1 MLARAG
7 QGNFVVKVTYITPDG
22 QSVLVNAEPGE
33 SLMEA
38 AVRNGVD
45 GIVAACGGCLS
56 CATCHAYVD
65 EPWLSKLAPQSEVER
80 EMLDYASHVQASSR
94 LTCQIEISE
103 DMEGAVIR
111 TPPSQD

>member
-1 MLARAG
+1 M
-7 QGNFVVKVTYITPDG
+7 VKINYVTPDG
-22 QSVLVNAEPGE
+22 QSVSVDAEPGE

-65 EPWLSKLAPQSEVER
+65 EPWLSKLEAQSDTEK
-80 EMLDYASHVQASSR
+80 EMLDFASHVEADSR

-103 DMEGAVIR
+103 ALEGAVIR

>member
-1 MLARAG
+1 MKINYVTPAG
-7 QGNFVVKVTYITPDG
+7 EAVT
-22 QSVLVNAEPGE
+22 VNAELGE

-56 CATCHAYVD
+56 CATCHAYID
-65 EPWLSKLAPQSEVER
+65 EPWLSKIDPQSQTEKD
-80 EMLDYASHVQASSR
+80 MLDYASHVEPDSR
-94 LTCQIEISE
+94 LTCQVPVTAEL
-103 DMEGAVIR
+103 EGVIVR

>member
-1 MLARAG
+1 M
-7 QGNFVVKVTYITPDG
+7 VKINYVTPTGETVQVD
-22 QSVLVNAEPGE
+22 AEVGE

-38 AVRNGVD
+38 AMRHGVE

-65 EPWLSKLAPQSEVER
+65 EPWLSKLDEQSETEKD
-80 EMLDYASHVQASSR
+80 MLDYASHVQSDSR
-94 LTCQIEISE
+94 LTCQIRISAAL
-103 DMEGAVIR
+103 DGVTVR